1 MNQDKQVASR
11 ADAAT
16 DRSFFPVYSSKP
28 KLENWSKLWCRKA
41 SKSVSMSKKLLGITL
56 LLICFVA
63 DAAGL
68 RAEQIVTYL
77 GEGLEKTEIGEWIE
91 DEEGRT
97 RYNID
102 EWTEIADP
110 IQGVVFRANSKRGR
124 YSKKKVIYP
133 LRPMGTPLI
142 DITSPI
148 HDPGVWETKRTR
160 LGTQKINGVLCEGT
174 LVNYELDVAGRTEP
188 IEIEAWTTDEFIFP
202 FNMLFKLRTKD
213 SEQITELRNVI
224 MMTEAELEGLFMP
237 SPHWKE
243 SRFLVVRTNKSWTGV
258 WPLIRSGSKVT
269 GTVLPWPNSH
279 HERDRFNN

>member
-1 MNQDKQVASR
+1 MVWK
-11 ADAAT
+11 
-16 DRSFFPVYSSKP
+16 
-28 KLENWSKLWCRKA
+28 KA
-41 SKSVSMSKKLLGITL
+41 SKSVPMLKKLLGTTL
-56 LLICFVA
+56 LLICVA
-63 DAAGL
+63 PDAAGL
-68 RAEQIVTYL
+68 RAEHIVTYL
-77 GEGLEKTEIGEWIE
+77 GERSEKTEIGEWIE

-97 RYNID
+97 RYNVD

-160 LGTQKINGVLCEGT
+160 LGTQKIDGVLCEGT
-174 LVNYELDVAGRTEP
+174 LVNYELEVAGQTEL
-188 IEIEAWTTDEFIFP
+188 IEIEAWSTDEFVFP
-202 FNMLFKLRTKD
+202 FNMVFKLRTKD
-213 SEQITELRNVI
+213 SEQITELRNVTT
-224 MMTEAELEGLFMP
+224 MTEAELEGLFMP

-243 SRFLVVRTNKSWTGV
+243 SRFLVVRTNRSWTGV

-269 GTVLPWPNSH
+269 GTVLPWPNRPR
-279 HERDRFNN
+279 ERDRFNN